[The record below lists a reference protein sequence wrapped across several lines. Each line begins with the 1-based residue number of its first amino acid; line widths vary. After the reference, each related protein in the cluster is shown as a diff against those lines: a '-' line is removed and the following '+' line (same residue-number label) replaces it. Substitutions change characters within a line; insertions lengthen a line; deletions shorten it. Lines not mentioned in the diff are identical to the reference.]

1 MEISRL
7 LRVFA
12 VLFGLLAVSNFL
24 KPLQLGADVGFV
36 LFGQRLTGTANT
48 IAGPIFGLYLLV
60 YAVGIWRMKR
70 YALPMAYA
78 YAIYVVVNLTMWT
91 YRMPEGADTSLAF
104 SIAYMTVAI
113 GVSGGA
119 AVLLSG
125 SREQLS

>member
-1 MEISRL
+1 M
-7 LRVFA
+7 
-12 VLFGLLAVSNFL
+12 LAVSNFL

-60 YAVGIWRMKR
+60 YAAGIWRMKR

-78 YAIYVVVNLTMWT
+78 YALYVVVNLIMWT
-91 YRMPEGADTSLAF
+91 YRMPEGAETSAAF
-104 SIAYMTVAI
+104 GIAYMTVAI
-113 GVSGGA
+113 GVSSGA
-119 AVLLSG
+119 AVLLHR